1 MRVAV
6 QGLRME
12 RNRRLL
18 WDMVKIIFN
27 SLMTILIF
35 GLLIG
40 MGNCS
45 YAKHLPHVW
54 TGLVEVRFVWPV
66 NLKSWLF
73 WVIKVNGWNRIDFPD
88 KVFALVSLFMQ
99 LILAKLIRFWNI
111 TILLGRK
118 NFSESDFMNI
128 PGEIR
133 RKIRLW
139 FKAVVAHVTFIHYPK
154 LLLRPRNIFYGNK
167 IATCLLILT
176 RFWYHKRIT
185 SILKQKYSEKWNEK
199 NFENI
204 SRFSRRF

>member
-128 PGEIR
+128 PGEIG
-133 RKIRLW
+133 RKSFSERSDFDSSSCCTCNFYPLSKITA
-139 FKAVVAHVTFIHYPK
+139 KASKHF
-154 LLLRPRNIFYGNK
+154 LRK
-167 IATCLLILT
+167 
-176 RFWYHKRIT
+176 
-185 SILKQKYSEKWNEK
+185 
-199 NFENI
+199 
-204 SRFSRRF
+204 